1 MALAEQNPTV
11 EECVAED
18 FYRIDGI
25 TILAGAISVLSKRIR
40 QNSYTSSD
48 FKKMDEDTLGDRLD
62 EFDSD
67 IRVLADFY
75 GDLGR
80 LTLDFD
86 DKNRYIRDHLQ
97 PLREYKSQ
105 SSGLMIP
112 LGRVTGVKS
121 LPLEARPVVNL
132 RVQTERDMETNNR
145 WATTK
150 DPRPGRWY
158 RMPFDLVDISVLSRN
173 RKT

>member
-11 EECVAED
+11 EDYVAED

-25 TILAGAISVLSKRIR
+25 TILTGAISVLSKRIR
-40 QNSYTSSD
+40 HNSYTSSD

-132 RVQTERDMETNNR
+132 RVQTERDMETNDR